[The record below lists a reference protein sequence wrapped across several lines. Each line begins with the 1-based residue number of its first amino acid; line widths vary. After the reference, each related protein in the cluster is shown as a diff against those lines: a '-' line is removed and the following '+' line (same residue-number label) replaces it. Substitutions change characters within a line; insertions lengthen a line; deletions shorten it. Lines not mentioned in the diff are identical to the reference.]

1 MNYAK
6 NAVAEIDWE
15 NYFANKLISNG
26 TAIYFSDDN
35 LVTVTN
41 LVDGS
46 LGLATDITN
55 NELGDGTEINRLGAA
70 VASLSTQEQVE
81 INSNPYQLLKSS
93 LDIEQEFGL
102 NLTLVGHSISIPFT
116 GNYDINVTNTIG
128 VATNYT
134 GTGVFTLT
142 GITPVFISKIDGTHN
157 NGFELF
163 DFNQSKGATVISHA
177 SALICALGGLVQ
189 SGYVR
194 ANTGVS
200 LVGYLFSGSTTAL
213 LQLTGAYSGT
223 VTYVDDTT
231 LAING
236 SGNYTVD
243 NSHVKAIKK
252 IDVTDT
258 EKTYLYDG
266 TSGDESKLIET
277 QYANHASISN
287 DSTTGFQPII
297 EKEVLTIGNDA
308 KWDYIN
314 VGTGLSAQQ
323 NPSSAKNTHF
333 KVMTDVV
340 ENATRYIHNNL
351 EVNWQ
356 ITVEGNK
363 EYNGSDDSVFKVS
376 KPNDRVNFSF
386 YDNKTSVFFKHLQ
399 IERPKITAAT
409 VSVTNIAFDRCLLD
423 GLMAETYAL
432 MTGNRLERGYIVKD
446 SKVRNFKTSADEG
459 YTTYLNSIV
468 IDCSGNYSSY
478 SNIGGSSSHIE
489 TYATDT
495 LSILTTN
502 HFKYGASIPKCF
514 DSGVSGSNNMSSD
527 DSALTHGIG
536 AQDAG
541 LEAYFDNN
549 GQLTQAGQS
558 ATKNQGYL
566 GSNMVEWA
574 YAVTATIN
582 EVHVGAILINA
593 DTQLST
599 NGYKSSFGSFSIASI
614 IGINVSGKK
623 NSQGKVLLSQGAS
636 LKTSGEK
643 SVKQSVKIQL
653 ACTPTFHGKKSINQN
668 LSIFPNCKID
678 TKGKKS
684 AFGNVNLNNVATFTI
699 SGTAANIISHSG
711 GFTIA
716 ANVGLLVSGHKSTK
730 ANFEIANQALLIHQ
744 GKKTIVSGL
753 SLSALANISIHGQ
766 KSTTASFSFNNTTNI
781 NLIGYNHFVE
791 PITRTITING
801 YLVSMKIPCNLS
813 NTITI
818 QGAL

>member
-55 NELGDGTEINRLGAA
+55 NELSDGTEINRLGAA

-549 GQLTQAGQS
+549 GQLTQAGQD

-574 YAVTATIN
+574 YALTGISSVYSDLDIRNQVLTSTFSDIDIRNKILAALVSVISDLDVRNSIYTSVINNVDIRNSILSSTVSDTDIRNSILTSAFHDVDVRASILSAVWSDIDIRNEILAAAGYVISDLDVRNAISGVTVSDLDVRN
-582 EVHVGAILINA
+582 QILVSIHQDIDLRNQVLQSITKDVDIRSSILSFAYQDVDVRNQIFAFTYA
-593 DTQLST
+593 DIDIRNDIDGLSEISH
-599 NGYKSSFGSFSIASI
+599 YSFSSTE
-614 IGINVSGKK
+614 
-623 NSQGKVLLSQGAS
+623 Q
-636 LKTSGEK
+636 TY
-643 SVKQSVKIQL
+643 
-653 ACTPTFHGKKSINQN
+653 TFEEQN
-668 LSIFPNCKID
+668 
-678 TKGKKS
+678 
-684 AFGNVNLNNVATFTI
+684 
-699 SGTAANIISHSG
+699 
-711 GFTIA
+711 
-716 ANVGLLVSGHKSTK
+716 
-730 ANFEIANQALLIHQ
+730 ALY
-744 GKKTIVSGL
+744 
-753 SLSALANISIHGQ
+753 
-766 KSTTASFSFNNTTNI
+766 SFTTN
-781 NLIGYNHFVE
+781 NNQYSF
-791 PITRTITING
+791 
-801 YLVSMKIPCNLS
+801 
-813 NTITI
+813 
-818 QGAL
+818 